1 MRVTD
6 SNRIVWRASLP
17 LAIAMLNGRGG
28 RLPRSEG
35 DGYRWLEWLCQ
46 QILPEPVGSLEWNE
60 KSGQM
65 EIRPGKEK
73 PYFDR
78 LYGLKKGCW
87 IPEGASARLASEE
100 WIQSAVRE
108 TDGED
113 YELQRSLHQELTLH
127 CLARHFQELG
137 LSLGK
142 PQLRVLGLQLADA
155 LYTNLSWML
164 CDQRSYRVEVLWL
177 ASRRRAGRLLYRDW
191 LESPLP
197 EMHSRLLEKTGELC
211 RMRAR
216 RRAAVSGTEE
226 FSTPSLTAMLRVL
239 SSLLDGASTAPW
251 RLTFLEDRLEFS
263 APGTRLPVSRLDA
276 SSGTAVCRNPH
287 LMEIIQRL
295 YPDFGGGS
303 RWLYAEGGL
312 FANRSGLTV
321 RPGEKHFTVTLPSAW
336 RTPKSAA
343 SRYAEQSERLLELY
357 LNRRQLD
364 RDTAAREL
372 NLSPRQASLLM
383 RRMARDGLLQEE
395 RRVFRPAECVC
406 LLTE

>member
-6 SNRIVWRASLP
+6 ANRIVWRDSLP
-17 LAIAMLNGRGG
+17 LAIAMLNGQGG
-28 RLPRSEG
+28 CLPHVEG

-46 QILPEPVGSLEWNE
+46 QILPEPVGFLEWNE

-87 IPEGASARLASEE
+87 IPDGTSARPAPEE
-100 WIQSAVRE
+100 WIHAAIQE

-113 YELQRSLHQELTLH
+113 YELQRSVHQGLTLH
-127 CLARHFQELG
+127 DLAHRFREQG

-142 PQLRVLGLQLADA
+142 PQLRILGLQLAEA
-155 LYTNLSWML
+155 LDTNLSWML
-164 CDQRSYRVEVLWL
+164 CDQRRYRVELLWL
-177 ASRRRAGRLLYRDW
+177 ASHRRAGRLLYRDW
-191 LESPLP
+191 LESSLP
-197 EMHSRLLEKTGELC
+197 EMCRRLIEKISEIC
-211 RMRAR
+211 RMRAQ
-216 RRAAVSGTEE
+216 RRATDAEE
-226 FSTPSLTAMLRVL
+226 FPHHSLIEMLRIL
-239 SSLLDGASTAPW
+239 FSLLDGTSTAPW
-251 RLTFLEDRLEFS
+251 RLAFLEDRLEFS
-263 APGTRLPVSRLDA
+263 APGAKLPVSRLDA

-295 YPDFGGGS
+295 HPDFSSGS

-321 RPGEKHFTVTLPSAW
+321 RPGESHFTIALPSAW
-336 RTPKSAA
+336 RPSRKAA
-343 SRYAEQSERLLELY
+343 SPYAEQAERLLELY

-364 RDTAAREL
+364 RDTAAHEL
-372 NLSPRQASLLM
+372 DLSSRQATLLM
-383 RRMARDGLLQEE
+383 HRMTRDGLLQED
-395 RRVFRPAECVC
+395 RRVFRPAECIC

>member
-6 SNRIVWRASLP
+6 SNRIVWRDSLP
-17 LAIAMLNGRGG
+17 LAIAMLNGQCGC
-28 RLPRSEG
+28 LPRSEG

-87 IPEGASARLASEE
+87 IPDGTSARLAPEE
-100 WIQSAVRE
+100 WIQSAIRE

-113 YELQRSLHQELTLH
+113 YELQRSLHQGLTLH
-127 CLARHFQELG
+127 GLAHRFRELG

-155 LYTNLSWML
+155 LDTNLSWML
-164 CDQRSYRVEVLWL
+164 CDQRRYRVELLWL
-177 ASRRRAGRLLYRDW
+177 ASHRRAGRLLYRDW
-191 LESPLP
+191 LESTLP
-197 EMHSRLLEKTGELC
+197 EMRRRLLDKINEFC
-211 RMRAR
+211 RMRAQ
-216 RRAAVSGTEE
+216 RRAAVSGAEE
-226 FSTPSLTAMLRVL
+226 FSTPSLIEMLRVL
-239 SSLLDGASTAPW
+239 FSLLDGASTAPW
-251 RLTFLEDRLEFS
+251 RLAFLEDRLELS
-263 APGTRLPVSRLDA
+263 APGAKLPVSRLAA

-295 YPDFGGGS
+295 YPDFGGGN

-321 RPGEKHFTVTLPSAW
+321 RPGEKHFTITLPSAW
-336 RTPKSAA
+336 RPPKRA
-343 SRYAEQSERLLELY
+343 SSPYVEQSERLLELY

-364 RDTAAREL
+364 RDTAAHEL
-372 NLSPRQASLLM
+372 ELSPRQATLLM
-383 RRMARDGLLQEE
+383 HRMARDGLLQEE
-395 RRVFRPAECVC
+395 RRVFRPTECIC

>member
-6 SNRIVWRASLP
+6 ANRIVWRDSLP
-17 LAIAMLNGRGG
+17 LAIAMLNGQGG
-28 RLPRSEG
+28 CLPQIEG

-46 QILPEPVGSLEWNE
+46 QILPEPVSFLKWNE

-87 IPEGASARLASEE
+87 IPDGTSARPAPEE
-100 WIQSAVRE
+100 WIHAAIQE

-113 YELQRSLHQELTLH
+113 YELQRSVHQGLTLH
-127 CLARHFQELG
+127 DLAHRFREQG

-142 PQLRVLGLQLADA
+142 PQLRILGLQLAEA
-155 LYTNLSWML
+155 LDTNLSWML
-164 CDQRSYRVEVLWL
+164 CDQRRYRVELLWL
-177 ASRRRAGRLLYRDW
+177 ASHRRAGRLLYRDW
-191 LESPLP
+191 LESSLP
-197 EMHSRLLEKTGELC
+197 EMCRRLIEKISEIC
-211 RMRAR
+211 RMRAQ
-216 RRAAVSGTEE
+216 RRATDAEE
-226 FSTPSLTAMLRVL
+226 FPHHSLIEMLRIL
-239 SSLLDGASTAPW
+239 FSLLDGTSTAPW
-251 RLTFLEDRLEFS
+251 RLAFLEDRLEFS
-263 APGTRLPVSRLDA
+263 APGAKLPVSRLDA

-295 YPDFGGGS
+295 HPDFSSGS

-321 RPGEKHFTVTLPSAW
+321 RPGESHFTIALPSAW
-336 RTPKSAA
+336 RAPRKAA
-343 SRYAEQSERLLELY
+343 SPYAEQAERLLELY

-364 RDTAAREL
+364 RDTAAHEL
-372 NLSPRQASLLM
+372 DLSSRQATLLM
-383 RRMARDGLLQEE
+383 HRMTRDGLLQED
-395 RRVFRPAECVC
+395 RRVFRPAECIC

>member
-6 SNRIVWRASLP
+6 ANRIVWRDSLP
-17 LAIAMLNGRGG
+17 LVIAMLNGQGG
-28 RLPRSEG
+28 CLPHVEG

-46 QILPEPVGSLEWNE
+46 QILPEPVGFLEWNE

-87 IPEGASARLASEE
+87 IPDGTSARPAPEE
-100 WIQSAVRE
+100 WIHAAIQE

-113 YELQRSLHQELTLH
+113 YELQRSVHQGLTLH
-127 CLARHFQELG
+127 DLAHRFREQG

-142 PQLRVLGLQLADA
+142 PQLRILGLQLAEA
-155 LYTNLSWML
+155 LDTNLSWML
-164 CDQRSYRVEVLWL
+164 CDQRRYRVELLWL
-177 ASRRRAGRLLYRDW
+177 ASHRRAGRLLYRDW
-191 LESPLP
+191 LESSLP
-197 EMHSRLLEKTGELC
+197 EMCRRLIEKISEIC
-211 RMRAR
+211 RMRAQ
-216 RRAAVSGTEE
+216 RRAADAEE
-226 FSTPSLTAMLRVL
+226 FPHHSLIEMLRIL
-239 SSLLDGASTAPW
+239 FSLLDGTSTAPW
-251 RLTFLEDRLEFS
+251 RLAFLEDRLEFS
-263 APGTRLPVSRLDA
+263 APGAKLPVSRLDA

-295 YPDFGGGS
+295 HPDLSSGS

-321 RPGEKHFTVTLPSAW
+321 RPGESHFTIALPSAW
-336 RTPKSAA
+336 RPPKNAVSP
-343 SRYAEQSERLLELY
+343 YAEQAERLLELY
-357 LNRRQLD
+357 LDRRQLD
-364 RDTAAREL
+364 RDTAAHEL
-372 NLSPRQASLLM
+372 DLSSRQATLLM
-383 RRMARDGLLQEE
+383 HRMTRDGLLQED
-395 RRVFRPAECVC
+395 RRVFRPAECIC